1 MAKITSNLSI
11 VRLCEDYQTSS
22 KLNMW
27 ANIIKTLI
35 LLVAAA
41 IIIFGVTMASRGM
54 LAFGAIYI
62 GVGVLHA
69 FVAFFFVYIIRAI
82 AIITEAATVIVL
94 EHKEAE
100 YYSKEAKIANIYSEE
115 EMNREYN
122 SGSNSRQS
130 KSNANV
136 NDEPAAPQPLKP
148 AASASNNGSGW
159 TSTPPARLRTGAKC
173 RRRGDTKTMEIQ
185 DISMGRYTCMD
196 PLTHKFLGDFKL
208 EDLEFPL

>member
-1 MAKITSNLSI
+1 MAKITSNLGI

-22 KLNMW
+22 KINMW

-35 LLVAAA
+35 LLAAA
-41 IIIFGVTMASRGM
+41 AYIVFGVMMATEGGLLSGVFYM
-54 LAFGAIYI
+54 AI
-62 GVGVLHA
+62 GLVHA
-69 FVAFFFVYIIRAI
+69 FIAFFCVYIIRAL

-100 YYSKEAKIANIYSEE
+100 YYSREAKIANIYSEE
-115 EMNREYN
+115 EMNREYAKPN
-122 SGSNSRQS
+122 KAVAAETPETPVASKTARVVSETSN
-130 KSNANV
+130 
-136 NDEPAAPQPLKP
+136 
-148 AASASNNGSGW
+148 SGW

-196 PLTHKFLGDFKL
+196 PLTHKFLGDFKI
-208 EDLEFPL
+208 EDLEFPV

>member
-1 MAKITSNLSI
+1 
-11 VRLCEDYQTSS
+11 
-22 KLNMW
+22 MW

-82 AIITEAATVIVL
+82 AIITEAATMIVL

-115 EMNREYN
+115 EMNREYSNTKQN
-122 SGSNSRQS
+122 STSE
-130 KSNANV
+130 
-136 NDEPAAPQPLKP
+136 EPIVPLQPSKP

>member
-41 IIIFGVTMASRGM
+41 IIIFGVMMASKGM
-54 LAFGAIYI
+54 LAFGAIYVA
-62 GVGVLHA
+62 VGVLHA
-69 FVAFFFVYIIRAI
+69 FVAFFFVYIIRAF

-115 EMNREYN
+115 EMNREY
-122 SGSNSRQS
+122 SNNKQDSAS
-130 KSNANV
+130 E
-136 NDEPAAPQPLKP
+136 EPIVPLQPSKP

>member
-41 IIIFGVTMASRGM
+41 IIIFGVMMASKGM
-54 LAFGAIYI
+54 LAFGAIYVA
-62 GVGVLHA
+62 VGVLHA

-82 AIITEAATVIVL
+82 AIITEAATMIVL

-115 EMNREYN
+115 EMNREY
-122 SGSNSRQS
+122 SNVKQS
-130 KSNANV
+130 NV
-136 NDEPAAPQPLKP
+136 SEEPVAPLQPSKP

>member
-41 IIIFGVTMASRGM
+41 IIIFGVMMASKGM
-54 LAFGAIYI
+54 LAFGAIYVA
-62 GVGVLHA
+62 VGVLHA

-82 AIITEAATVIVL
+82 AIITEAATMIVL

-115 EMNREYN
+115 EMNREY
-122 SGSNSRQS
+122 SNNKQDSAS
-130 KSNANV
+130 E
-136 NDEPAAPQPLKP
+136 EPIVPLQPSKP
-148 AASASNNGSGW
+148 AASTSNNGSGW

>member
-41 IIIFGVTMASRGM
+41 IIILGVMMASTGT
-54 LAFGAIYI
+54 LAFGAIYVA
-62 GVGVLHA
+62 VGVLHA

-82 AIITEAATVIVL
+82 AIITEAATMIVL

-115 EMNREYN
+115 EMNREY
-122 SGSNSRQS
+122 SNDRQS
-130 KSNANV
+130 NASE
-136 NDEPAAPQPLKP
+136 EPITPLQPSKP

-173 RRRGDTKTMEIQ
+173 RHRGDTKTMEIQ

>member
-41 IIIFGVTMASRGM
+41 IIIFGVMMASQGM
-54 LAFGAIYI
+54 LAFGAIYVA
-62 GVGVLHA
+62 VGVLHA

-82 AIITEAATVIVL
+82 AIITEAATMIVL

-115 EMNREYN
+115 EMNREYSNTKQN
-122 SGSNSRQS
+122 STSE
-130 KSNANV
+130 
-136 NDEPAAPQPLKP
+136 EPIVPLQPSKP

>member
-41 IIIFGVTMASRGM
+41 IIIFGVMMASKGM
-54 LAFGAIYI
+54 LAFGAIYVA
-62 GVGVLHA
+62 VGVLHA

-115 EMNREYN
+115 EMNREY
-122 SGSNSRQS
+122 SNNKQDSAS
-130 KSNANV
+130 E
-136 NDEPAAPQPLKP
+136 EPIVPLQPSKP

>member
-41 IIIFGVTMASRGM
+41 IIIFGVMMASQGM
-54 LAFGAIYI
+54 LAFGAIYVA
-62 GVGVLHA
+62 VGVLHA
-69 FVAFFFVYIIRAI
+69 FIAFFFVYIIRAF
-82 AIITEAATVIVL
+82 AIITEAATMIVL

-115 EMNREYN
+115 EMNREY
-122 SGSNSRQS
+122 SNNKQDSAS
-130 KSNANV
+130 E
-136 NDEPAAPQPLKP
+136 EPIVPLQPSKP

>member
-27 ANIIKTLI
+27 ATIIKTLI

-41 IIIFGVTMASRGM
+41 IIIFGVMMASKGM
-54 LAFGAIYI
+54 LAFGAIYVA
-62 GVGVLHA
+62 VGVLHA

-82 AIITEAATVIVL
+82 AIITEAATMIVL

-115 EMNREYN
+115 EMNREYSNTKQN
-122 SGSNSRQS
+122 STSE
-130 KSNANV
+130 
-136 NDEPAAPQPLKP
+136 EPIVPLQPSKP

>member
-41 IIIFGVTMASRGM
+41 IIIFGVMMASQGM
-54 LAFGAIYI
+54 LAFGAIYVA
-62 GVGVLHA
+62 VGVLHA
-69 FVAFFFVYIIRAI
+69 FIAFFFVYIIRAI
-82 AIITEAATVIVL
+82 AIITEAATMIVL

-100 YYSKEAKIANIYSEE
+100 YYSTEAKIANIYSEE
-115 EMNREYN
+115 EMNREY
-122 SGSNSRQS
+122 SNNKQDSAS
-130 KSNANV
+130 E
-136 NDEPAAPQPLKP
+136 EPIVPLQPSKP

>member
-1 MAKITSNLSI
+1 MAKITSNFSI
-11 VRLCEDYQTSS
+11 VRLCEDYQTSN

-41 IIIFGVTMASRGM
+41 IIIFGAIMASQGM
-54 LAFGAIYI
+54 LGFGAIYVA
-62 GVGVLHA
+62 VGVLHA
-69 FVAFFFVYIIRAI
+69 FVAFFFVYIIRAF
-82 AIITEAATVIVL
+82 AIITEAATMIVL

-115 EMNREYN
+115 EMNREY
-122 SGSNSRQS
+122 SNNKQDSAS
-130 KSNANV
+130 E
-136 NDEPAAPQPLKP
+136 EPIVPLQPSKP

>member
-41 IIIFGVTMASRGM
+41 IIIFGVMMASQGM
-54 LAFGAIYI
+54 FAFGAIYVA
-62 GVGVLHA
+62 VGVLHA
-69 FVAFFFVYIIRAI
+69 FIAFFFVYIIRAI
-82 AIITEAATVIVL
+82 AIITEAATMIVL

-115 EMNREYN
+115 EMNREY
-122 SGSNSRQS
+122 SNVKQS
-130 KSNANV
+130 NV
-136 NDEPAAPQPLKP
+136 SEEPVAPLQPSKP

-208 EDLEFPL
+208 EDLEFPV

>member
-41 IIIFGVTMASRGM
+41 IIIFGVMMASKGM
-54 LAFGAIYI
+54 LAFGAIYVA
-62 GVGVLHA
+62 VGVLHA

-100 YYSKEAKIANIYSEE
+100 YYSKEAKIANIYSDE
-115 EMNREYN
+115 EMNREY
-122 SGSNSRQS
+122 SNNKQDSAS
-130 KSNANV
+130 E
-136 NDEPAAPQPLKP
+136 EPIVPLQPSKP

-208 EDLEFPL
+208 EDLEFPV

>member
-41 IIIFGVTMASRGM
+41 IIIFGVMMASKGM
-54 LAFGAIYI
+54 LAFGAIYVA
-62 GVGVLHA
+62 VGVLHA

-82 AIITEAATVIVL
+82 AIITEAATMIVL

-115 EMNREYN
+115 EMNKEYS
-122 SGSNSRQS
+122 SGKQS
-130 KSNANV
+130 SASE
-136 NDEPAAPQPLKP
+136 EPVAPQQQPTKP
-148 AASASNNGSGW
+148 AVNTSNNASGW

-173 RRRGDTKTMEIQ
+173 RRRGDTRTMEIQ

-208 EDLEFPL
+208 EDLEFPV

>member
-41 IIIFGVTMASRGM
+41 IIIFGVMMASQGM
-54 LAFGAIYI
+54 LAFGAIYVA
-62 GVGVLHA
+62 VGVLHA
-69 FVAFFFVYIIRAI
+69 FIAFFFVYIIRAI
-82 AIITEAATVIVL
+82 AIITEAATMIVL

-115 EMNREYN
+115 EMNREY
-122 SGSNSRQS
+122 SNVKQS
-130 KSNANV
+130 NV
-136 NDEPAAPQPLKP
+136 SEEPVAPLQPSKP

-208 EDLEFPL
+208 EDLEFPV

>member
-41 IIIFGVTMASRGM
+41 IIIFGVMMASKGM
-54 LAFGAIYI
+54 LAFGAIYVA
-62 GVGVLHA
+62 VGVLHA

-82 AIITEAATVIVL
+82 AIITEAATMIVL

-115 EMNREYN
+115 EMNREYSN
-122 SGSNSRQS
+122 TKQNSNSE
-130 KSNANV
+130 
-136 NDEPAAPQPLKP
+136 EPIVPLQPSKP

>member
-1 MAKITSNLSI
+1 MAQITSNLSI

-41 IIIFGVTMASRGM
+41 IIIFGVMMASKGM
-54 LAFGAIYI
+54 LAFGAIYVA
-62 GVGVLHA
+62 VGVLHA

-82 AIITEAATVIVL
+82 AIITEAATMIVL

-115 EMNREYN
+115 EMNREYSNTKQN
-122 SGSNSRQS
+122 STSE
-130 KSNANV
+130 
-136 NDEPAAPQPLKP
+136 EPIVPLQPSKP

>member
-41 IIIFGVTMASRGM
+41 IIIFGVMMASQGM
-54 LAFGAIYI
+54 FAFGAIYVA
-62 GVGVLHA
+62 VGVLHA
-69 FVAFFFVYIIRAI
+69 FIAFFFVYIIRAI
-82 AIITEAATVIVL
+82 AIITEAATMIVL

-115 EMNREYN
+115 EMNREY
-122 SGSNSRQS
+122 SNVKQS
-130 KSNANV
+130 NV
-136 NDEPAAPQPLKP
+136 SEEPVAPLQPSKP

>member
-1 MAKITSNLSI
+1 MAKITSNFSI

-35 LLVAAA
+35 LLVAAG
-41 IIIFGVTMASRGM
+41 IIVFGVMMAAQGM
-54 LAFGAIYI
+54 LGFGALYI
-62 GVGVLHA
+62 AVGVLHA

-82 AIITEAATVIVL
+82 AIITEAATIIVL

-115 EMNREYN
+115 EMNREYSNVRQN
-122 SGSNSRQS
+122 SVSE
-130 KSNANV
+130 
-136 NDEPAAPQPLKP
+136 EPVAPQQPAKP
-148 AASASNNGSGW
+148 AANSASNNGSGW

>member
-41 IIIFGVTMASRGM
+41 IIIFGVMMASKGM
-54 LAFGAIYI
+54 LAFGAIYVA
-62 GVGVLHA
+62 VGVLHA

-82 AIITEAATVIVL
+82 AIITEAATMIVL

-115 EMNREYN
+115 EMNREYSNTKQN
-122 SGSNSRQS
+122 STSEESI
-130 KSNANV
+130 V
-136 NDEPAAPQPLKP
+136 PLQPSKP

>member
-11 VRLCEDYQTSS
+11 VRLCEDYQTSN

-41 IIIFGVTMASRGM
+41 IIIFGAIMASQGM
-54 LAFGAIYI
+54 LGFGAIYVA
-62 GVGVLHA
+62 VGVLHA
-69 FVAFFFVYIIRAI
+69 FVAFFFVYIIRAF
-82 AIITEAATVIVL
+82 AIITEAATMIVL

-115 EMNREYN
+115 EMNREY
-122 SGSNSRQS
+122 SNNKQDSAS
-130 KSNANV
+130 E
-136 NDEPAAPQPLKP
+136 EPIVPLQPSKP

>member
-41 IIIFGVTMASRGM
+41 IIIFGVMMASKGM
-54 LAFGAIYI
+54 LAFGAIYVA
-62 GVGVLHA
+62 VGVLHA

-82 AIITEAATVIVL
+82 AIITEAATMIVL

-115 EMNREYN
+115 EMNREYSNTKQN
-122 SGSNSRQS
+122 STSE
-130 KSNANV
+130 
-136 NDEPAAPQPLKP
+136 EPIVPLQPSKP
-148 AASASNNGSGW
+148 AASVSNNGSGW

>member
-1 MAKITSNLSI
+1 MAKITSNLGI

-22 KLNMW
+22 KINMW

-35 LLVAAA
+35 LLAAA
-41 IIIFGVTMASRGM
+41 ACIIFGVMAASG
-54 LAFGAIYI
+54 GALLPGILYI
-62 GVGVLHA
+62 AIGLVHA
-69 FVAFFFVYIIRAI
+69 FIAFFCVYIIRAL

-100 YYSKEAKIANIYSEE
+100 YYSREAKIASIYSEE
-115 EMNREYN
+115 EMNREYAKPN
-122 SGSNSRQS
+122 RAAAEAPETPVASKKARVVSETSN
-130 KSNANV
+130 
-136 NDEPAAPQPLKP
+136 
-148 AASASNNGSGW
+148 SGW

-196 PLTHKFLGDFKL
+196 PLTHKFLGDFKI
-208 EDLEFPL
+208 EDLEFPV

>member
-35 LLVAAA
+35 LLVAAT
-41 IIIFGVTMASRGM
+41 IIIFGVMMASKGM
-54 LAFGAIYI
+54 LAFGAIYVA
-62 GVGVLHA
+62 VGVLHA

-82 AIITEAATVIVL
+82 AIITEAATMIVL

-115 EMNREYN
+115 EMNREYSNTKQN
-122 SGSNSRQS
+122 STSE
-130 KSNANV
+130 
-136 NDEPAAPQPLKP
+136 EPIVPLQPSKP

>member
-11 VRLCEDYQTSS
+11 VRLCEDFQTSS

-41 IIIFGVTMASRGM
+41 IIVFGVMMASQGA
-54 LAFGAIYI
+54 LAFGAIYVA
-62 GVGVLHA
+62 VGVMHA

-115 EMNREYN
+115 EMNREY
-122 SGSNSRQS
+122 SNV
-130 KSNANV
+130 KSSATE
-136 NDEPAAPQPLKP
+136 EPVAPQQPSKP
-148 AASASNNGSGW
+148 AANPSNNGSGW

>member
-1 MAKITSNLSI
+1 MAKITSNFSI

-35 LLVAAA
+35 LLVAAG
-41 IIIFGVTMASRGM
+41 IIVFGVMMAAQGM
-54 LAFGAIYI
+54 LGFGALYI
-62 GVGVLHA
+62 AVGVLHA

-82 AIITEAATVIVL
+82 AIITEAATIIVL

-115 EMNREYN
+115 EMNREYSNVRQN
-122 SGSNSRQS
+122 SVSE
-130 KSNANV
+130 
-136 NDEPAAPQPLKP
+136 EPVAPQQPAKP
-148 AASASNNGSGW
+148 ATSSASNNGSGW

>member
-27 ANIIKTLI
+27 AHIIKTLI

-41 IIIFGVTMASRGM
+41 IIIFGVMMASKGM
-54 LAFGAIYI
+54 LAFGAIYVA
-62 GVGVLHA
+62 VGVLHA

-115 EMNREYN
+115 EMNREY
-122 SGSNSRQS
+122 SNNKQDSAS
-130 KSNANV
+130 E
-136 NDEPAAPQPLKP
+136 EPIVPLQPSKP

>member
-41 IIIFGVTMASRGM
+41 IIIFGVMMASKGM
-54 LAFGAIYI
+54 LAFGAIYVA
-62 GVGVLHA
+62 VGVLHA
-69 FVAFFFVYIIRAI
+69 FVAFFFVYIIRAF
-82 AIITEAATVIVL
+82 AIITEAATMIVL

-115 EMNREYN
+115 EMNREY
-122 SGSNSRQS
+122 SNNKQDSAS
-130 KSNANV
+130 E
-136 NDEPAAPQPLKP
+136 EPIVPLQPSKP

-208 EDLEFPL
+208 EDLEFPV

>member
-35 LLVAAA
+35 LLIAAA
-41 IIIFGVTMASRGM
+41 IIIFGVMMASKGM
-54 LAFGAIYI
+54 LAFGAIYVA
-62 GVGVLHA
+62 VGVLHA

-82 AIITEAATVIVL
+82 AIITEAATMIVL

-115 EMNREYN
+115 EMNREYSNGRQN
-122 SGSNSRQS
+122 STSE
-130 KSNANV
+130 
-136 NDEPAAPQPLKP
+136 EPIVPLQPSKP

>member
-11 VRLCEDYQTSS
+11 VRLCEDYQTSN

-41 IIIFGVTMASRGM
+41 IIIFGAIMASQGM
-54 LAFGAIYI
+54 LGFGAIYVA
-62 GVGVLHA
+62 VGVLHA
-69 FVAFFFVYIIRAI
+69 FVAFFFVYIIRAF

-115 EMNREYN
+115 EMNREY
-122 SGSNSRQS
+122 SNNKQDSAS
-130 KSNANV
+130 E
-136 NDEPAAPQPLKP
+136 EPIVPLQPSKP

>member
-11 VRLCEDYQTSS
+11 VRLCEDYQTSN

-41 IIIFGVTMASRGM
+41 IIIFGAIMASQGM
-54 LAFGAIYI
+54 LGFGAIYVA
-62 GVGVLHA
+62 VGVLHA
-69 FVAFFFVYIIRAI
+69 FVAFFFVYIIRAF
-82 AIITEAATVIVL
+82 AIITEAATMIVL

-115 EMNREYN
+115 EMNREYSNTKQN
-122 SGSNSRQS
+122 STSE
-130 KSNANV
+130 
-136 NDEPAAPQPLKP
+136 EPIVPLQPSKP
-148 AASASNNGSGW
+148 AASASNSGSGW
-159 TSTPPARLRTGAKC
+159 TTTPPARLRTGAKC

>member
-1 MAKITSNLSI
+1 MAKITSNNTI
-11 VRLCEDYQTSS
+11 VRMCEDLQTSS
-22 KLNMW
+22 KINMW
-27 ANIIKTLI
+27 ANIIKVLI
-35 LLVAAA
+35 LLIAAA
-41 IIIFGVTMASRGM
+41 FVITGGM
-54 LAFGAIYI
+54 MLTSSSFSMGLFTIAAGLIYAFI
-62 GVGVLHA
+62 
-69 FVAFFFVYIIRAI
+69 AFFSVYIIRAV

-115 EMNREYN
+115 EMNREYAPTERQASSSVEAPAKSQAAKPVQAPSSSN
-122 SGSNSRQS
+122 TSG
-130 KSNANV
+130 
-136 NDEPAAPQPLKP
+136 
-148 AASASNNGSGW
+148 GW

-208 EDLEFPL
+208 EDLEFPV

>member
-41 IIIFGVTMASRGM
+41 IIIFGVMMASKGM
-54 LAFGAIYI
+54 LAFGAIY
-62 GVGVLHA
+62 GAVGVLHA

-82 AIITEAATVIVL
+82 AIITEAATMIVL

-115 EMNREYN
+115 EMNREYSNTKQN
-122 SGSNSRQS
+122 STSE
-130 KSNANV
+130 
-136 NDEPAAPQPLKP
+136 EPIVPLQPSKP

>member
-35 LLVAAA
+35 LLIAAA
-41 IIIFGVTMASRGM
+41 VIIFGVMMASKGM
-54 LAFGAIYI
+54 LAFGAVYVAI
-62 GVGVLHA
+62 GVLHA
-69 FVAFFFVYIIRAI
+69 FIAFFFVYIIRAI

-100 YYSKEAKIANIYSEE
+100 YYSREAKIANIYSEE
-115 EMNREYN
+115 EMNREY
-122 SGSNSRQS
+122 SNDSRQS
-130 KSNANV
+130 NASEEPVIPQQPAKPDV
-136 NDEPAAPQPLKP
+136 NT
-148 AASASNNGSGW
+148 SNNGSGW

>member
-1 MAKITSNLSI
+1 MAKITSNFSI

-35 LLVAAA
+35 LLVAAG
-41 IIIFGVTMASRGM
+41 IIVFGVMMAAQGM
-54 LAFGAIYI
+54 LGFGALYI
-62 GVGVLHA
+62 AVGVLHA

-82 AIITEAATVIVL
+82 AILTEAATLIVL

-115 EMNREYN
+115 EMSREY
-122 SGSNSRQS
+122 SNGKQN
-130 KSNANV
+130 NASE
-136 NDEPAAPQPLKP
+136 EPVAPQPLKP
-148 AASASNNGSGW
+148 AASTLHNNNNDSGW